1 MTWLV
6 TGGAGYIGSHLTKA
20 LQVEECDFVV
30 VDDLSTGRFDRVSN
44 VDFFYQTDI
53 RDFSQMRRI
62 FERHSFQGVFH
73 LAAKKNVSESVR
85 KPHLYREVN
94 ENGTRNLAEL
104 AAEFSVKYFVN
115 SSSAAVYGNS
125 TSRVVNENSVLIPI
139 SPYGNSKLNSEK
151 ILTKTLSITSTKFL
165 SLRYFNVG
173 GSESPLLTDTSVS
186 NLIPIVVNMVQRGE
200 KPLIFGNDYQ
210 TNDGTCVRD
219 YVHVSD
225 VVNANIM
232 VMKSMINEVELPQIL
247 NIGSGVGNSVLEVID
262 LVLKESGSDL
272 KPLFAPRREGD
283 PEILVADISN
293 LIYYLNFKPQYQ
305 ISDIVRSSIDNI

>member
-1 MTWLV
+1 
-6 TGGAGYIGSHLTKA
+6 
-20 LQVEECDFVV
+20 
-30 VDDLSTGRFDRVSN
+30 
-44 VDFFYQTDI
+44 
-53 RDFSQMRRI
+53 
-62 FERHSFQGVFH
+62 
-73 LAAKKNVSESVR
+73 
-85 KPHLYREVN
+85 
-94 ENGTRNLAEL
+94 
-104 AAEFSVKYFVN
+104 
-115 SSSAAVYGNS
+115 
-125 TSRVVNENSVLIPI
+125 
-139 SPYGNSKLNSEK
+139 
-151 ILTKTLSITSTKFL
+151 
-165 SLRYFNVG
+165 
-173 GSESPLLTDTSVS
+173 
-186 NLIPIVVNMVQRGE
+186 MVQRGE